1 MSKKDTALLQSLERS
16 GMLGLTK
23 AYLQTQILENLRNQ
37 NSTSFSL
44 SKTLSESKIRI
55 YLLY

>member
-37 NSTSFSL
+37 NSASSSL
-44 SKTLSESKIRI
+44 SKLYQNQKIRI